1 MPLVGS
7 RLGHHH
13 ERTAANLG
21 MPSGIYRLGSTDFT
35 DPEGEHEA
43 LAYVVGIADRSR
55 VRRCGLSG
63 NRV

>member
-43 LAYVVGIADRSR
+43 LA
-55 VRRCGLSG
+55 
-63 NRV
+63 